1 MTGKRGFL
9 RSKWFLAGSTIVA
22 ILIAISVGREFY
34 LNYTMQQD
42 IRALEAEAKR
52 LEVRRLELLD
62 LAKKFESGEFLER
75 EARLELGLQ
84 KPGEH
89 VVVVQPA
96 AGEERPARRGPR
108 TNPERWWDYFIYR
121 NQ

>member
-1 MTGKRGFL
+1 MFL
-9 RSKWFLAGSTIVA
+9 VGGTIVA
-22 ILIAISVGREFY
+22 ILIAISVGRELY
-34 LNYTMQQD
+34 TNYTMQKD
-42 IRALEAEAKR
+42 IRALEQEAAR
-52 LEVRRLELLD
+52 LDSRRLELLD

-96 AGEERPARRGPR
+96 TDGERSAARGPR
-108 TNPERWWDYFIYR
+108 SNPEHWWDYFVHR

>member
-1 MTGKRGFL
+1 M
-9 RSKWFLAGSTIVA
+9 A

-34 LNYTMQQD
+34 LNYTMQKE
-42 IRALEAEAKR
+42 IRALEQEAIR
-52 LEVRRLELLD
+52 LEARRLELLE

-84 KPGEH
+84 KLGER
-89 VVVVQPA
+89 VVVVQPS
-96 AGEERPARRGPR
+96 AGEERSVDRAPRR
-108 TNPERWWDYFIYR
+108 NPQLWWDYFVHR